1 MRLLVYIPWLGSIAI
16 EIVLVLL
23 IFRRGVHKRFSFFCA
38 YILFDLVKAIVF
50 PAAALLIKIPHLYSY
65 LYWLSLPI
73 EYALTF
79 LIVVQVFAFIFRGH
93 ILDSSRPI
101 RIFLLCILALFALSA
116 LLVLFPGI
124 PQSAATGLILALN
137 RSTELFICGLLIFM
151 WAYSARLGLSF
162 HDHVWG
168 IVFGLGIYSGISLI
182 AAAISA
188 AVGQACTGWIS
199 QLPHT
204 AYFAST
210 IIWTTY
216 LFRPE
221 PEHPP
226 LSAEQIAEYQN
237 VIETCKAAL
246 AAVRKAMR

>member
-16 EIVLVLL
+16 EIALVFL
-23 IFRRGVHKRFSFFCA
+23 IFRRGAHKRFSFFCA
-38 YILFDLVKAIVF
+38 YILFDLAREIGF
-50 PAAALLIKIPHLYSY
+50 PAATALIKSPHLYSY
-65 LYWLSLPI
+65 LYWLSFPI

-79 LIVVQVFAFIFRGH
+79 LIVVQVFAYIFRAH
-93 ILDSSRPI
+93 ILDSPRPI
-101 RIFLLCILALFALSA
+101 QIFLLCVLFLFTLSA
-116 LLVLFPGI
+116 LLVLFPGM
-124 PQSAATGLILALN
+124 PKGVATGLILALN
-137 RSTELFICGLLIFM
+137 RSIELFICGLLIFM

-162 HDHVWG
+162 QDHVWG

-204 AYFAST
+204 AYFIST
-210 IIWTTY
+210 AIWTTY

-226 LSAEQIAEYQN
+226 LSDEQIAEYQG

-246 AAVRKAMR
+246 TAVRKAMR